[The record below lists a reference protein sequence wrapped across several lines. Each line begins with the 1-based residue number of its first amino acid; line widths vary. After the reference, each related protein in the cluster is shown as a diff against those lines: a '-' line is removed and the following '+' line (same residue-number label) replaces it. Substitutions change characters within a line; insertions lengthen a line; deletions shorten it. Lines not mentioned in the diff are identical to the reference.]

1 MSTTAPKHLSAYLYE
16 SRSVILEMLEQRGFQ
31 VDKYKNFTSAE
42 MNLLASEIKTQTP
55 EPIVST
61 NFDSKEHI
69 EVHYLLDKNSPTAKT
84 IDTLVNSVISK
95 RDESLN
101 DFDHTLVIITKSKC
115 SQSVNDSL
123 SYLYKETGTYVQ
135 IFSIR
140 TLMFNVTKHTLV
152 PPHTR
157 LEPSIFE
164 THLKNEYHIKSPD
177 QLPHIM
183 DNDPVAKFIGLRPG
197 DICKITRPSLS
208 AGQHQVYR
216 HCVSSTLG

>member
-115 SQSVNDSL
+115 SQSVNE
-123 SYLYKETGTYVQ
+123 ETGTYVQ